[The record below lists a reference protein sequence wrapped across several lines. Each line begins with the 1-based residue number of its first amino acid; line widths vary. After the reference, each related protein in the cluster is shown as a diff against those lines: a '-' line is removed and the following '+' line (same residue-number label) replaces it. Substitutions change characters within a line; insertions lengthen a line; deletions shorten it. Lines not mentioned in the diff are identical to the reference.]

1 MRPRFF
7 GTFGVADLV
16 TSANAMLGFA
26 AVVATT
32 VDVGLAARLILL
44 AAIADA
50 LDGILARVRGGSRIG
65 PLLDSLA
72 DVASFGVAPAMLVV
86 MAARTAPVFVMP
98 SHRIGLVA
106 LGGAYVAMAIL
117 RLALYTALDVEDDS
131 TEGVQTTLA
140 GTIIAVCI
148 LAGFGAISLVIA
160 LAAFTVLMVVPVR
173 YPDLRVRDAFVMGG
187 VQALALVYPYAF
199 DSLFPRVLLVW
210 AIGYLLLGPWVYRRG
225 EGKRS

>member
-1 MRPRFF
+1 MRPRFV

-16 TSANAMLGFA
+16 TTANAALGFA
-26 AVVATT
+26 AVVAAT

-50 LDGILARVRGGSRIG
+50 LDGILARVRGGTRIG
-65 PLLDSLA
+65 PMLDSLA

-86 MAARTAPVFVMP
+86 VAAREAPGFETP
-98 SHRIGLVA
+98 ALRIGLVA
-106 LGGAYVAMAIL
+106 LGGAYVAMAAV
-117 RLALYTALDVEDDS
+117 RLALYTALDVDDDS

-140 GTIIAVCI
+140 GTIIAVAT
-148 LAGFGAISLVIA
+148 LAGFGPGPLIVA
-160 LAAFTVLMVVPVR
+160 LAAFTVLMVMPVR

-187 VQALALVYPYAF
+187 VQTFALVVPQAF
-199 DSLFPRVLLVW
+199 DSLFPKVLLVW
-210 AIGYLLLGPWVYRRG
+210 AVAYLVFGPWVYRRG